1 MKQTILYHLLGIFLL
16 TSCQQ
21 EEIPNAETAMGT
33 LSLNGIS
40 VQVANETVSSR
51 AVDADL
57 YVETWQNGAIYNNQV
72 YAPGQVPN
80 KIELP
85 VGNYQLR
92 IYNAACQ
99 SENPYEGKGQAIFFS
114 DATFF
119 EVKAGEVTRLEEIKV
134 PMINFG
140 VTLKLPEGF
149 DTLFKA
155 YTFSVTLGER
165 TVEWKN
171 GEAIEPAYFPH
182 DTNVTFSYRLEAT
195 NMDGEVFSK
204 EDTYAGVVAGTVY
217 TVTYEMGTQLLS
229 VTQ

>member
-1 MKQTILYHLLGIFLL
+1 MKQNLLYLLLGIFLL

-57 YVETWQNGAIYNNQV
+57 YVEIWQKGAIYNNQV

-99 SENPYEGKGQAIFFS
+99 SENPYEGKGQAVYFN
-114 DATFF
+114 DEVFF
-119 EVKAGEVTRLEEIKV
+119 EVKAGEVTTLEEIKV

-149 DTLFKA
+149 DMLFKE
-155 YTFSVTLGER
+155 YTFTVISGER

-171 GEAIEPAYFPH
+171 GEGIEPAYFPY
-182 DTNVTFSYRLEAT
+182 DTDVTFSYRLEAINT
-195 NMDGEVFSK
+195 DGEKFSQ
-204 EDTYAGVVAGTVY
+204 EGTCAEVVAGTVY
-217 TVTYEMGTQLLS
+217 TVTYEMETQLLS
-229 VTQ
+229 VAQ

>member
-1 MKQTILYHLLGIFLL
+1 MKQNLLYLLLGIFLL
-16 TSCQQ
+16 ASCQK
-21 EEIPNAETAMGT
+21 EDLPEVETAMGT

-40 VQVANETVSSR
+40 VQVENATVSSR

-57 YVETWQNGAIYNNQV
+57 YVEILQNDEIYNNLV
-72 YAPGQVPN
+72 YAPGQVPD

-99 SENPYEGKGQAIFFS
+99 SENPYEGKGQAVYFN
-114 DATFF
+114 DEVFF
-119 EVKAGEVTRLEEIKV
+119 EVKAGEVTTLEEIKV

-155 YTFSVTLGER
+155 YTFTVISGER

-171 GEAIEPAYFPH
+171 GETIEPAYFPR
-182 DTNVTFSYRLEAT
+182 DTDVTFSYRLEAT
-195 NMDGEVFSK
+195 NMDGEVFSQ

-217 TVTYEMGTQLLS
+217 TVTYEMETQLLS
-229 VTQ
+229 VAQ

>member
-1 MKQTILYHLLGIFLL
+1 MKQTILYLLLGIFLL
-16 TSCQQ
+16 SSCQK

-40 VQVANETVSSR
+40 VQVENETVASR

-57 YVETWQNGAIYNNQV
+57 YVEIWQNGAIYNNQV
-72 YAPGQVPN
+72 YNPGQLPW

-85 VGNYQLR
+85 AGNYQLR
-92 IYNAACQ
+92 IYNAAYLL
-99 SENPYEGKGQAIFFS
+99 ENKNEGKGQAIFFS

-119 EVKAGEVTRLEEIKV
+119 EVKAGEVTSLDEIKV

-140 VTLKLPEGF
+140 VTLNLPEEF

-155 YTFSVTLGER
+155 YTFTVTSGER

-171 GEAIEPAYFPH
+171 GETIEPAYFPRAT
-182 DTNVTFSYRLEAT
+182 DVTFSYRLEAI
-195 NMDGEVFSK
+195 NMDGEVFSQ

-217 TVTYEMGTQLLS
+217 TVTYEMETQLLS

>member
-1 MKQTILYHLLGIFLL
+1 MKQTILYLLLGIFLL
-16 TSCQQ
+16 ASCQQ
-21 EEIPNAETAMGT
+21 EDLPEVETAMGT

-57 YVETWQNGAIYNNQV
+57 YVEIWQNGAIYNNQV
-72 YAPGQVPN
+72 YASGQVPN

-92 IYNAACQ
+92 TYNAAYQ

-119 EVKAGEVTRLEEIKV
+119 EVKAGEVTRLEEIK
-134 PMINFG
+134 
-140 VTLKLPEGF
+140 PEEF

-155 YTFSVTLGER
+155 YTFTVISGER

-171 GEAIEPAYFPH
+171 GEAIEPAYFSS
-182 DTNVTFSYRLEAT
+182 DTDVTFSYRLEAT
-195 NMDGEVFSK
+195 NMDGEVFSQ

-217 TVTYEMGTQLLS
+217 TVTYEMETQLLS

>member
-1 MKQTILYHLLGIFLL
+1 M
-16 TSCQQ
+16 
-21 EEIPNAETAMGT
+21 
-33 LSLNGIS
+33 
-40 VQVANETVSSR
+40 ANETVSSR

-57 YVETWQNGAIYNNQV
+57 YVEIWQKGAIYNNQV

-85 VGNYQLR
+85 AGNYQLR
-92 IYNAACQ
+92 IYNAAYLL
-99 SENPYEGKGQAIFFS
+99 ENKYEGKGQAIFFS

-140 VTLKLPEGF
+140 VTLNLPEEF
-149 DTLFKA
+149 DALFKA
-155 YTFSVTLGER
+155 YTFTVISGER

-171 GEAIEPAYFPH
+171 EEAIEPAYFSS
-182 DTNVTFSYRLEAT
+182 DTDVTFSYRLEAT

-204 EDTYAGVVAGTVY
+204 EDTYAEVVAGTVY
-217 TVTYEMGTQLLS
+217 TVTYEMETQLLS

>member
-1 MKQTILYHLLGIFLL
+1 MK
-16 TSCQQ
+16 
-21 EEIPNAETAMGT
+21 
-33 LSLNGIS
+33 
-40 VQVANETVSSR
+40 
-51 AVDADL
+51 
-57 YVETWQNGAIYNNQV
+57 
-72 YAPGQVPN
+72 
-80 KIELP
+80 
-85 VGNYQLR
+85 
-92 IYNAACQ
+92 
-99 SENPYEGKGQAIFFS
+99 KGQAIFFS

-171 GEAIEPAYFPH
+171 GEAIEPAYFSS
-182 DTNVTFSYRLEAT
+182 DTDVTFIYRLEAT
-195 NMDGEVFSK
+195 NMDGEVFSQK
-204 EDTYAGVVAGTVY
+204 DTYDRVVAGTVY

-229 VTQ
+229 VAQ

>member
-1 MKQTILYHLLGIFLL
+1 MKQTILYLLLGIFLL

-21 EEIPNAETAMGT
+21 EEMPSAETAMGT
-33 LSLNGIS
+33 LSLDGIS

-57 YVETWQNGAIYNNQV
+57 YVKILQNGDIYNNLV

-85 VGNYQLR
+85 VGSYQLR
-92 IYNAACQ
+92 IYNAAYQ

-114 DATFF
+114 DATSF

-171 GEAIEPAYFPH
+171 GEVIEPAYFPH

-195 NMDGEVFSK
+195 NMDGEVFSQK
-204 EDTYAGVVAGTVY
+204 DTYDRVVAGTVY

-229 VTQ
+229 VAQ

>member
-1 MKQTILYHLLGIFLL
+1 
-16 TSCQQ
+16 
-21 EEIPNAETAMGT
+21 MGT

-57 YVETWQNGAIYNNQV
+57 YVEIWQKGAIYNNQV

-85 VGNYQLR
+85 AGNYQLR
-92 IYNAACQ
+92 IYNAAYLL
-99 SENPYEGKGQAIFFS
+99 ENKYEGKGQAILYEGKGQAIFFS

-140 VTLKLPEGF
+140 VTLNLPEEF
-149 DTLFKA
+149 DALFKA
-155 YTFSVTLGER
+155 YTFTVISGER

-171 GEAIEPAYFPH
+171 EEAIEPAYFSS
-182 DTNVTFSYRLEAT
+182 DTDVTFSYRLEAT

-204 EDTYAGVVAGTVY
+204 EDTYAVCSPECIHLYGFRVSKLCSYKFFVY
-217 TVTYEMGTQLLS
+217 KCIIDALGCMRYAPT
-229 VTQ
+229 